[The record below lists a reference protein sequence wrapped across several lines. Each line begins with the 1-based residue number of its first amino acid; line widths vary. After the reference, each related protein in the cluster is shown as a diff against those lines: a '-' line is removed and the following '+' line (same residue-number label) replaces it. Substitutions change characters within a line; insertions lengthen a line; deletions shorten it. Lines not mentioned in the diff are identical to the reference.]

1 MKSRKGIVRLFEEK
15 DRKLIRAICRQ
26 TGQKGNPAR
35 LFFEDEE
42 IVPMIFAD
50 YYMDYEPE
58 SCLVAEVDGRVVGY
72 MLACK
77 DTRRCNRVLLTRIY
91 PRVCLRILLKI
102 FTFQY
107 REKQT
112 YKTLWWIISRSWR
125 EAFHPPLEKYPGHAH
140 FNIESAYRG
149 LGLGQRLSLA
159 TRQHMCESG
168 IRGSHCLIR
177 EEERDDKLSTFLCRE
192 SGYKI
197 LNIKRS
203 TVWEKV
209 TGKKWYAKLLVR
221 DLCPGS
227 EGDHD
232 ASSEH

>member
-77 DTRRCNRVLLTRIY
+77 DT
-91 PRVCLRILLKI
+91 
-102 FTFQY
+102 
-107 REKQT
+107 
-112 YKTLWWIISRSWR
+112 
-125 EAFHPPLEKYPGHAH
+125 
-140 FNIESAYRG
+140 
-149 LGLGQRLSLA
+149 
-159 TRQHMCESG
+159 
-168 IRGSHCLIR
+168 
-177 EEERDDKLSTFLCRE
+177 
-192 SGYKI
+192 
-197 LNIKRS
+197 
-203 TVWEKV
+203 
-209 TGKKWYAKLLVR
+209 
-221 DLCPGS
+221 
-227 EGDHD
+227 
-232 ASSEH
+232 